1 MDVCS
6 SFIYIYSY
14 AIHMSVVCNR
24 MSSVCHPYVLVYHP
38 YTTRM
43 YLYVIR
49 MSLVWTRMLSVCTR
63 MSSICHLYVLVCYPY
78 VTRMGF
84 YYEPLW
90 IANSVNSD
98 TRYCFSIITDLLN
111 PIGCSFEKIHSQKT
125 SLIKKK
131 IWILNNIK

>member
-98 TRYCFSIITDLLN
+98 DKILLFN
-111 PIGCSFEKIHSQKT
+111 NNGSPESNWMLFRKNTHKKNISDKEKD
-125 SLIKKK
+125 
-131 IWILNNIK
+131 LNNIK